1 MKQSWTSWRI
11 MIRGI
16 YFSTTRPWIPST
28 DEFLPNRG
36 AGSYIGS
43 EVDYCYPDLDIY
55 PICMGAGYVIRRTW
69 FDYIRGFYELS
80 GYGFEE
86 LLISLKS
93 WGLGGEVRTIPGLE
107 LGHVY
112 NSEKPKINNIR
123 SFDEYID
130 NLLVSLYSLMD
141 EEDRTRVLRHYI
153 SLGLGKVL
161 WMNPDKFNRFKEYK
175 TYYKLLGY
183 DYNKFKELNAL
194 YRDNYAIKRN

>member
-1 MKQSWTSWRI
+1 
-11 MIRGI
+11 
-16 YFSTTRPWIPST
+16 
-28 DEFLPNRG
+28 
-36 AGSYIGS
+36 
-43 EVDYCYPDLDIY
+43 
-55 PICMGAGYVIRRTW
+55 MGAGYVIRRTW